1 MEYITEYKKTS
12 LDLLIEQLRISL
24 NQIEQTNKENI
35 IEKIEN
41 QMQMNFNN

>member
-41 QMQMNFNN
+41 QMQINFNN

>member
-24 NQIEQTNKENI
+24 NQIEQTNKESI
-35 IEKIEN
+35 IEKLEN